1 MLDVLEVHPGSFLRY
16 GAYRHRVPLQ
26 FERVVDALEDTARTR
41 CGLYD
46 DQRGEEVAAGHRALS
61 CPDQLLPPAGVDGK
75 RSWAVSPRHLS
86 NPSVDPKTTQRLSL
100 PLGFARES
108 VPNAS

>member
-16 GAYRHRVPLQ
+16 GAYRHGVPLQ
-26 FERVVDALEDTARTR
+26 FERVVDALEDTAHTR

-75 RSWAVSPRHLS
+75 RSWAVSPGTSPTRAS
-86 NPSVDPKTTQRLSL
+86 TPRQRS
-100 PLGFARES
+100 
-108 VPNAS
+108 ASACRSASRANRPRMP